1 MSLGLLSWLLTIPK
15 PVLLVAG
22 TARLVLLQQAVFGGP
37 NWTRLNVLKNS
48 VRNCKPSL
56 FSGPKFVVLNKAK
69 SQLLIPAPR
78 IVGSTRDSSP
88 KSQADAAREPPG
100 GAKQFTLNQANPAEV
115 GWTFVLLLHPGTTFG
130 RRAKFCVKPALDR
143 GVDAPYE
150 IGRGK
155 PF

>member
-56 FSGPKFVVLNKAK
+56 FSGPKFVVLNNAK

-78 IVGSTRDSSP
+78 SVASTRDSSP
-88 KSQADAAREPPG
+88 KSQADAARLPPG
-100 GAKQFTLNQANPAEV
+100 GAKQFGLNQRNPADEGV
-115 GWTFVLLLHPGTTFG
+115 CVMPLLHPGTTFG
-130 RRAKFCVKPALDR
+130 RRAKFCEKPASER
-143 GVDAPYE
+143 GVDAPYVS
-150 IGRGK
+150 GRGN